1 MAYKGPRDETF
12 KELLDNILKTGD
24 VSKKHRDEILNKEGL
39 EYYSLAFTH
48 ATFDSQNN
56 YEFLETLG
64 DITLS
69 KCVIWYISKK
79 FPQINVPDG
88 KDILTRL
95 KNKIIQSKSYADFA
109 ESLGFWPFIST
120 NMNRKSSYLRKKTL
134 EDVLESFFAVTELL
148 LDKTYKVGAGY
159 PVCYKILSKLLDN
172 TGDFIRIDYNHLADK
187 KTRVKEIFDFYNSRG
202 IGKLEYEKNGTIV
215 LGEDDVIYRVRAKH
229 TFPNGKYRYI
239 AMGEGDGVDFSI
251 AEQDAA
257 EKVLEVLEK
266 EGYTKTIPQAYVRFC
281 AV

>member
-1 MAYKGPRDETF
+1 MAYTGIRDDTF
-12 KELLDNILKTGD
+12 KKLLDNILQTGD

-39 EYYSLAFTH
+39 EYYSMAFTH
-48 ATFDSQNN
+48 ATYDSQNN

-95 KNKIIQSKSYADFA
+95 KNKIIQSKSYSDFA
-109 ESLGFWPFIST
+109 ETLGFWPFIST
-120 NMNRKSSYLRKKTL
+120 NMNRNSSYLRKKTL

-148 LDKTYKVGAGY
+148 LDKTYQIGTGY
-159 PVCYKILSKLLDN
+159 PVCYKILSKLLDK
-172 TGDFIRIDYNHLADK
+172 TEDFIRIDYTHLADK

-202 IGKLEYEKNGTIV
+202 IGKLDYDKIKPIV
-215 LGEDDVIYRVRAKH
+215 KGEDDVLYQVRVKH
-229 TFPNGKYRYI
+229 TFPDGKFRYI
-239 AMGEGDGVDFSI
+239 AHGEGDGVDYSI
-251 AEQDAA
+251 AEQNAA
-257 EKVLEVLEK
+257 EKVLDILEK
-266 EGYTKTIPQAYVRFC
+266 EGYTKPIPLAYIKFC